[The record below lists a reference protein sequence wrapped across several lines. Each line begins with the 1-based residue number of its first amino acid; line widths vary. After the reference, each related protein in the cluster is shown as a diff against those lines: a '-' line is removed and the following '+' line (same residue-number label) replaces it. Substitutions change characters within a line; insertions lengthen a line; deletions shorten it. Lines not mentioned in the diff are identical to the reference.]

1 MIWLVIAT
9 LALTTL
15 ALKTAGP
22 LLAGGHAPP
31 EPVTRI
37 LDLLTPAL
45 LTALVVAST
54 FGDGPSL
61 VIDARL
67 AGVAAGGMLL
77 LLRAPLTVVLV
88 AAAAVTAGVRAFGW
102 TG

>member
-1 MIWLVIAT
+1 MTWVVIVT
-9 LALTTL
+9 LALATL

-22 LLAGGHAPP
+22 LLAGGYTPP
-31 EPVTRI
+31 APVTRV

-54 FGDGPSL
+54 FGDGSNL
-61 VIDARL
+61 VLDARVV
-67 AGVAAGGMLL
+67 GVATGGVLL

-88 AAAAVTAGVRAFGW
+88 ASAAVTAGVRALVG
-102 TG
+102 